1 MTAAQARQPTILD
14 IDFPGWFE
22 PFWKPARYKIAYGGR
37 GSGKSTTFA
46 RAIICLAAERPLRI
60 LCARELQN
68 SIQDSVHQLI
78 ADQIEIMGLSA
89 LFTVKEKGIYSVAGA
104 EFLFKGLR
112 GTRGDA
118 SQLKSL
124 EGVDICWIEEGQT
137 VSKASLETLTPTI
150 RKPGSEIWITYNP
163 DQESDPV
170 HQLALNP
177 PDGSIVRKVNYDE
190 NPWFPETLELER
202 RWMQRTDP
210 DAYAHVWL
218 GECRQYTDAQVLRG
232 KWVVEAFEPDPDT
245 WHGPYYGAD
254 WGYAQDPTALVRCWI
269 HDGRLYIEHEAWA
282 IGCEIDQMPALF
294 DTVPGSREHLI
305 RADSAR
311 PETISYMRRHGFRI
325 IGAKK
330 GKGSV
335 EDGVAHL
342 RGYEQIIIHP
352 RCTHTAEEA
361 RLWSFKV
368 DKLSG
373 DVLPRLEDK
382 ANHCWDGVRYALEPI
397 IRRGTGG
404 NHYAATISRTIA

>member
-1 MTAAQARQPTILD
+1 MIVAQATPTILD
-14 IDFPGWFE
+14 IDFPDWFE
-22 PFWKPARYKIAYGGR
+22 PYWDPARYKIAYGGR

-46 RAIICLAAERPLRI
+46 RALICLSAERPLRV

-78 ADQIEIMGLSA
+78 ADQVDVMGLSDF
-89 LFTVKEKGIYSVAGA
+89 FTVKEKGIYSSCGS
-104 EFLFKGLR
+104 EFLFKGVR

-118 SQLKSL
+118 SQLKSM
-124 EGVDICWIEEGQT
+124 EGIDICWIEEGQT
-137 VSKASLETLTPTI
+137 VSKASMETLAPTI

-170 HQLALNP
+170 HQLAMNP
-177 PDGSIVRKVNYDE
+177 PPGSIVRKVNFDE
-190 NPWFPETLELER
+190 NPWFPAELELER

-232 KWVVEAFEPDPDT
+232 KWIVDSFEAGDD

-254 WGYAQDPTALVRCWI
+254 WGYAKDPTALVRCWI
-269 HDGRLYIEHEAWA
+269 HDRKLYIEHEAWA
-282 IGCEIDQMPALF
+282 VGCEIDETPDLF
-294 DTVPGSREHLI
+294 DTVPESRKHII

-311 PETISYMRRHGFRI
+311 PETISYMRRQGFRI
-325 IGAKK
+325 VGVKK

-342 RGYEQIIIHP
+342 RSYEQIVIHP
-352 RCTHTAEEA
+352 RCVHTAEEA
-361 RLWSFKV
+361 RLWSWKV
-368 DKLSG
+368 DRLSG
-373 DVLPRLEDK
+373 DILPKLEDK
-382 ANHCWDGVRYALEPI
+382 NNHCWDGARYALEPI
-397 IRRGTGG
+397 IRRGSGG
-404 NHYAATISRTIA
+404 ENYAVTQSRTIT

>member
-1 MTAAQARQPTILD
+1 MNELSIQLPPWAKPYRH
-14 IDFPGWFE
+14 
-22 PFWKPARYKIAYGGR
+22 PARYKIAYGGR
-37 GSGKSTTFA
+37 GSGKSTAFA
-46 RAIICLAAERPLRI
+46 RMTILRAVREPVRV

-78 ADQIEIMGLSA
+78 ADQIAIMGLSA
-89 LFTVKEKGIYSVAGA
+89 LFRVQEKGITSAAGA

-124 EGVDICWIEEGQT
+124 EGIDICWVEEGQT
-137 VSKASLETLTPTI
+137 VSKASLQTLIPTI
-150 RKPGSEIWITYNP
+150 RKPGSEIWITFNP

-170 HQLALNP
+170 YQLAKNP
-177 PDGSIVRKVNYDE
+177 PDGAIVRKVNWDQ
-190 NPWFPETLELER
+190 NPWFTQELDMER

-210 DAYAHVWL
+210 DAYAHVWE
-218 GECRQYTDAQVLRG
+218 GHCRQYTDAQVLRG
-232 KWVVEAFEPDPDT
+232 KWAVEPFAPGGD

-254 WGYAQDPTALVRCWI
+254 WGYAQDPTTLVRCWI
-269 HDGRLYIEHEAWA
+269 HGGRLYIEHEAYQV
-282 IGCEIDQMPALF
+282 GCEIDQTPDLF
-294 DTVPGSREHLI
+294 DTVPGSRTHLI

-325 IGAKK
+325 VGVKK

-342 RGYEQIIIHP
+342 RGYEEIIIHP
-352 RCTHTAEEA
+352 RCVHTAEEA

-373 DVLPRLEDK
+373 DVLPKLEDRH
-382 ANHCWDGVRYALEPI
+382 NHCWDGVRYALEPI
-397 IRRGTGG
+397 IHAGVGG
-404 NHYAATISRTIA
+404 GHAAGIIKRTVA

>member
-1 MTAAQARQPTILD
+1 MGMAENPRRLQIV
-14 IDFPGWFE
+14 FPEWYR
-22 PFWKPARYKIAYGGR
+22 PFWQPARYKIAYGGR

-46 RAIICLAAERPLRI
+46 RALICMAAERPIRV

-78 ADQIEIMGLSA
+78 SDQIADMQLSP
-89 LFTVKEKGIYSVAGA
+89 LFRVQEKAITSAAGG
-104 EFLFKGLR
+104 EFLFKGVR

-137 VSKASLETLTPTI
+137 ISRASMETLTPTI

-170 HQLALNP
+170 HQLAMNP
-177 PDGSIVRKVNYDE
+177 PEGSVVRKVNFDE
-190 NPWFPETLELER
+190 NPWFPETLDLER

-232 KWVVEAFEPDPDT
+232 KWVVDAFTPGSD
-245 WHGPYYGAD
+245 WNGPYYGAD
-254 WGYAQDPTALVRCWI
+254 WGYAQDPTTLERCWI
-269 HDGRLYIEHEAWA
+269 NDGKLYIEHEAWQV
-282 IGCEIDQMPALF
+282 GCEIDATPALF
-294 DTVPGSREHLI
+294 DTVPESRQHII

-311 PETISYMRRHGFRI
+311 PETISYMRRQGFRI
-325 IGAKK
+325 TAVKK
-330 GKGSV
+330 GRGSV

-352 RCTHTAEEA
+352 RCTHTADEA

-368 DKLSG
+368 DKLTG
-373 DVLPRLEDK
+373 DVLPRLVDK
-382 ANHCWDGVRYALEPI
+382 NNHCWDGVRYALEPI
-397 IRRGTGG
+397 IRAGTSGG
-404 NHYAATISRTIA
+404 QFAGVIRRTIT

>member
-1 MTAAQARQPTILD
+1 MNALRVQLPPWAKPYRC
-14 IDFPGWFE
+14 
-22 PFWKPARYKIAYGGR
+22 PARYKIAYGGR

-46 RAIICLAAERPLRI
+46 RLAILRAAREPVRV

-68 SIQDSVHQLI
+68 SIQESVHQLI
-78 ADQIEIMGLSA
+78 ADQIALMGLSA
-89 LFTVKEKGIYSVAGA
+89 LFRVQEKGITSAAGA

-118 SQLKSL
+118 SQLKSM
-124 EGVDICWIEEGQT
+124 EGIDICWIEEGQT
-137 VSKASLETLTPTI
+137 VSKASLQTLIPTI
-150 RKPGSEIWITYNP
+150 RKPGSEIWITFNP

-170 HQLALNP
+170 YQLAMNP
-177 PDGSIVRKVNYDE
+177 PDGAIVRKINWDQ
-190 NPWFPETLELER
+190 NPWLSDELDQER

-232 KWVVEAFEPDPDT
+232 KWAVEPFEPGSD

-254 WGYAQDPTALVRCWI
+254 WGYAQDPTTLVRCWI
-269 HDGRLYIEHEAWA
+269 HGVRLYIEHEAYQV
-282 IGCEIDQMPALF
+282 GCEIDQTPDLF
-294 DTVPGSREHLI
+294 DTVPGSRTHLI

-311 PETISYMRRHGFRI
+311 PETISYMRRQGFRI
-325 IGAKK
+325 IGVKK

-352 RCTHTAEEA
+352 RCTHTTEEA

-373 DVLPRLEDK
+373 DVLPKLEDRH
-382 ANHCWDGVRYALEPI
+382 NHCWDGVRYALEPI
-397 IRRGTGG
+397 IRAGVDGG
-404 NHYAATISRTIA
+404 HAAGFIRRTIA